1 MMTTSTTTNWQTLKL
16 SREVRRMAQPKQ
28 RFRQF
33 VRPESGFGIH
43 MGDTLDFTK
52 VPRLPQNGR
61 MIGELDDIPNADLTI
76 LRDQIKA
83 EEHSMQ
89 VQFTGRASML
99 SELSLEHTIIR
110 ELTDN
115 AAIYLDKEAAKEF
128 RKGDLVYTPTG
139 TVSSKTYTLTT
150 NGTPGAVASR
160 PVAAYDIQVISD
172 LMRGTY
178 NIPGFRGTNM
188 YVCIS
193 SVNGTRGIKN
203 DADWISPTQYANPE
217 RILSGEV
224 GEYQQFRFLEENNVL
239 TNVITGG
246 GGEMIFF
253 GDDAVME
260 LEIIPLQL
268 QNALA
273 DSYGRFKGLRWM
285 WYGGFKKI
293 WSFST
298 DGAARILRVASL

>member
-1 MMTTSTTTNWQTLKL
+1 MVTTSTTTNWQTLKL
-16 SREVRRMAQPKQ
+16 SREVRRTAQPKM

-33 VRPESGFGIH
+33 VRPEAGFGIH

-52 VPRLPQNGR
+52 VTRLPQNGR
-61 MIGELDDIPNADLTI
+61 MIGEMDDIPNADLTI
-76 LRDQIKA
+76 LRDQVRA
-83 EEHSMQ
+83 DEHSLQ

-99 SELSLEHTIIR
+99 AELSIEHTIIR

-115 AAIYLDKEAAKEF
+115 AAIYLDKLAGAEF
-128 RKGDLVYTPTG
+128 RKGDFVYTPTG

-150 NGTPGAVASR
+150 NGVAGAVATR
-160 PVAAYDIQVISD
+160 PMAAYDIQVISD

-178 NIPGFRGTNM
+178 QIPGFRGTNQ
-188 YVCIS
+188 YVAIS

-203 DADWISPTQYANPE
+203 DADWISPTQYANPD
-217 RILSGEV
+217 RILQGEI
-224 GEYQQFRFLEENNVL
+224 GEYQMFRFLEESNVL

-253 GDDAVME
+253 GDDAVIE
-260 LEIIPLQL
+260 LEIVPLQL

-293 WSFST
+293 WSFLT
-298 DGAARILRVASL
+298 DGAARIFRVASL